1 MTVFVS
7 FLTFLVLVFILWTQW
22 KVYSTFKH
30 YSRVQ
35 NKRDITGYEAATM
48 LLRELNLSDIR
59 IEEIDGKLKD
69 HYEPDNF
76 VIKLTKP
83 VYQLQSISALCVV
96 AHEIGHVLQNKEGY
110 IPFKIRSVV
119 LPMANFSSKAAI
131 PVFAA
136 GAASTLVTYN
146 PVIAY
151 LGVILFVLAII
162 FQIATLPVEYDAST
176 RGIKLLAKYGLIQK
190 SEVEAV
196 KKVLDAAAL
205 TYIATLAATILAL
218 IKIFVLIK
226 MKKKERENNQNM
238 M

>member
-1 MTVFVS
+1 MTVFIS
-7 FLTFLVLVFILWTQW
+7 LLTFIILVFILWTQW

-30 YSRVQ
+30 FSRVQ
-35 NKRDITGYEAATM
+35 NKKDITGYEAANM
-48 LLRELNLSDIR
+48 LLREVGISDIR

-83 VYQLQSISALCVV
+83 VYQLQSIYALCVV
-96 AHEIGHVLQNKEGY
+96 AHEIGHVLQHRESY
-110 IPFKIRSVV
+110 IPFKIRSFV
-119 LPMANFSSKAAI
+119 LPMANFSSKASI
-131 PVFAA
+131 PVFAI

-151 LGVILFVLAII
+151 LGVILFALAVI
-162 FQIATLPVEYDAST
+162 FQIATLPVEYDASM

-190 SEVEAV
+190 SEVEDV

-218 IKIFVLIK
+218 IKLIVLIK
-226 MKKKERENNQNM
+226 VKKKEQETNLR
-238 M
+238 